1 MAVVMTGILYY
12 SNKILFQ
19 RFIGRL
25 NPVITIF
32 LFAILGLF
40 AFFYL
45 LSKGWFKIY
54 AKENFKDSLR
64 SLKFAGLFAAVTILI
79 DLAKIYLPDMSFPNI
94 CYFIRLLD
102 FLLKSFF
109 MFCQFQFCCFFN
121 YSFQKYQ

>member
-79 DLAKIYLPDMSFPNI
+79 DLAKIYLPDMNIPFPE
-94 CYFIRLLD
+94 YLL
-102 FLLKSFF
+102 FYPAIGFFVEIVFHVLSISVLLFF
-109 MFCQFQFCCFFN
+109 
-121 YSFQKYQ
+121 